1 MLYPRGLAALRLY
14 YGDIQEIEKQE
25 AYLFEKQSS
34 LYRITSEGLLAV
46 RSQSDNR

>member
-34 LYRITSEGLLAV
+34 LRITSEGLLAV

>member
-14 YGDIQEIEKQE
+14 CGDIQETEKQE
-25 AYLFEKQSS
+25 AYLFEKQP
-34 LYRITSEGLLAV
+34 YRITPEGLLAV

>member
-14 YGDIQEIEKQE
+14 CGDIQEIEKQE
-25 AYLFEKQSS
+25 AYLFEKR
-34 LYRITSEGLLAV
+34 LPYRITSEGLLAV